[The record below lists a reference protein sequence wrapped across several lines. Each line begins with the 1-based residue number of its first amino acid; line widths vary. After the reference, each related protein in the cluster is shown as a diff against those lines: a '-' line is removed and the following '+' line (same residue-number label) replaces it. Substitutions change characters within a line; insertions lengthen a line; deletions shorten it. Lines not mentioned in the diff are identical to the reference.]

1 MGETLERRVVCSAAG
16 PGLLLPMMLA
26 CDQLSI
32 AGGGAGAGCWGGV
45 VVTPRSQ
52 FSHHCAGLN
61 GQNVVLP
68 SRRWSNLLQYRGGGQ
83 QIIPPP
89 VQMGSGVERL

>member
-1 MGETLERRVVCSAAG
+1 
-16 PGLLLPMMLA
+16 MMLP

-32 AGGGAGAGCWGGV
+32 AGGGAGYWGGV

-68 SRRWSNLLQYRGGGQ
+68 SRRWSNLLQYRGGAANY
-83 QIIPPP
+83 PPP
-89 VQMGSGVERL
+89 VQMGSGDCGEVVACFVFRLNSIV